1 MGSEMCIRDMVTG
14 QDLIAQLQGKLK
26 SRVLGIPEVMLR
38 EERDRFLDDITV
50 EQVEKALKVKV
61 RIIPQNGEEMLRELI
76 R

>member
-1 MGSEMCIRDMVTG
+1 MSLRME
-14 QDLIAQLQGKLK
+14 
-26 SRVLGIPEVMLR
+26 LGPNSY
-38 EERDRFLDDITV
+38 DITV

>member
-1 MGSEMCIRDMVTG
+1 M
-14 QDLIAQLQGKLK
+14 IAQLQGKLK